1 MPMVTNIWLGLKAF
15 IVFRLL
21 KSKTLEMLSMGE
33 RRKSKLKF
41 GGIKVWKVE
50 EAKKYFASPKI
61 EKEVFGWCLN
71 YIIGS
76 LDFRN
81 ILWTL
86 FLLHMKI
93 WMVSFHSTY
102 WLSSTYF
109 ILLRV
114 FRFFLFLSFFLFFCG
129 FLLRYWDKFSDT
141 LRYSH
146 ANW

>member
-21 KSKTLEMLSMGE
+21 KNKTLEMLSMGE
-33 RRKSKLKF
+33 RRKSKHKF

-93 WMVSFHSTY
+93 WMVSFHSTCVTCVSF
-102 WLSSTYF
+102 LSISF
-109 ILLRV
+109 
-114 FRFFLFLSFFLFFCG
+114 FFLVFLWIFVKV
-129 FLLRYWDKFSDT
+129 LR
-141 LRYSH
+141 
-146 ANW
+146 